1 MREFIEISLVVLIAF
16 ASPVFSQKVKIPAV
30 IIEIIAGF
38 MLALA
43 TGFFIRSE
51 WFSFF
56 STIGLIFLM
65 FLSGLEIDFTLI
77 IRKFRAYWKVPVY
90 VILSIS
96 LAFLI
101 SSALNLNII
110 YGVFLA
116 NVSLGIV
123 MPVMKET
130 GITDTEFGQK
140 VLLAT
145 FLTDLI
151 TISLLSGIAV
161 TFKQSASSFELF
173 LPVMIV
179 PAFIAAYYLGRFLIW
194 HFPDFMARFFDD
206 PMELGVRGS
215 FAIMILF
222 SGLAYILGS
231 EAILGAFLAGALIS
245 MIFRGAGKLE
255 ESLMG
260 VGYGIFIPF
269 FFIKTGV
276 DIFYRISEITLFLPL
291 LLLLAGFAVKII
303 PSLIFA
309 SDLSPGNLFGF
320 GFLQSSKLGLTL
332 AGAEIARDLGI
343 ITPGEAVG
351 IAIWTVLSALLFPT
365 LFRLVVRS

>member
-1 MREFIEISLVVLIAF
+1 MSELIEISMIVLIAF
-16 ASPVFSQKVKIPAV
+16 ASPIVSQKVKVPAV
-30 IIEIIAGF
+30 IIEIMAGF
-38 MLALA
+38 LLAMA
-43 TGFFIRSE
+43 TGFFIESE
-51 WFSFF
+51 WFNFF

-65 FLSGLEIDFTLI
+65 FLSGLEIDFSLI
-77 IRKFRAYWKVPVY
+77 LRKFRNYWNVPVY
-90 VILSIS
+90 VTVSLLLS
-96 LAFLI
+96 LLI
-101 SSALNLNII
+101 SRYLGLNII

-123 MPVMKET
+123 MPVMKEA

-140 VLLAT
+140 TLLAT

-161 TFKQSASSFELF
+161 SFKPTSSPLELI

-179 PAFIAAYYLGRFLIW
+179 PAFVFAYYLGRYLIW

-215 FAIMILF
+215 FAIMIIF

-231 EAILGAFLAGALIS
+231 ETILGAFLAGALVS

-276 DIFYRISEITLFLPL
+276 DIFYRISEITLYLPL
-291 LLLLAGFAVKII
+291 VLLISGFAVKII

-309 SDLSPGNLFGF
+309 KEFRPAHLFGF
-320 GFLQSSKLGLTL
+320 GILQSSKLGLTL
-332 AGAEIARDLGI
+332 AGAEIAKNIGI
-343 ITPGEAVG
+343 ITAGEAVG
-351 IAIWTVLSALLFPT
+351 IAIWTVISALLFPT
-365 LFRLVVRS
+365 LFRLVVRA

>member
-1 MREFIEISLVVLIAF
+1 MRELIEISLVALIAF
-16 ASPVFSQKVKIPAV
+16 TSPIVSQRVKIPAV
-30 IIEIIAGF
+30 IIEILAGF
-38 MLALA
+38 LLAMV
-43 TGFFIRSE
+43 TGFFIASE
-51 WFSFF
+51 WFGFF

-77 IRKFRAYWKVPVY
+77 IRKFGRYWKVPFY
-90 VILSIS
+90 VAVS
-96 LAFLI
+96 LMMSFLI
-101 SSALNLNII
+101 SHYLNLSLI

-130 GITDTEFGQK
+130 GIVHTEFGQK
-140 VLLAT
+140 TLLAT

-161 TFKQSASSFELF
+161 SFKSPDSLFELL
-173 LPVMIV
+173 LPAMII
-179 PAFIAAYYLGRFLIW
+179 PAFISAYYLGRYLIW

-215 FAIMILF
+215 FAIMIVF
-222 SGLAYILGS
+222 SGFAYLLGS
-231 EAILGAFLAGALIS
+231 ETILGAFLAGALIS

-276 DIFYRISEITLFLPL
+276 DIYYRIPEVTLHLPAL
-291 LLLLAGFAVKII
+291 LFVAGIAVKLL

-309 SDLSPGNLFGF
+309 SDMEPSQVFGF
-320 GFLQSSKLGLTL
+320 GMLQSSKLGLTL
-332 AGAEIARDLGI
+332 AGAEIAREIGI
-343 ITPGEAVG
+343 ISPGEAVG
-351 IAIWTVLSALLFPT
+351 IAIWTVVSALLFPV
-365 LFRLVVRS
+365 LFRFVVRT

>member
-1 MREFIEISLVVLIAF
+1 MSELIEISLVVLIAF
-16 ASPVFSQKVKIPAV
+16 ASPIFSQKVKVPAV

-38 MLALA
+38 VLAMA

-77 IRKFRAYWKVPVY
+77 IRKFKAYWKVPVY
-90 VILSIS
+90 VALSILLS
-96 LAFLI
+96 FII
-101 SSALNLNII
+101 SGLLNLSII
-110 YGVFLA
+110 YGIFLA

-123 MPVMKET
+123 MPVMREM
-130 GITDTEFGQK
+130 GITETEFGQK
-140 VLLAT
+140 TLLAT

-161 TFKQSASSFELF
+161 SFKSSTSTFELF

-179 PAFIAAYYLGRFLIW
+179 PAFIFAYYLGRFLIW
-194 HFPDFMARFFDD
+194 HYPNFMARFFDD

-215 FAIMILF
+215 FAIMIVF
-222 SGLAYILGS
+222 SGIAYFLGS
-231 EAILGAFLAGALIS
+231 ETILGAFLAGALIS

-276 DIFYRISEITLFLPL
+276 DIFYRISELTLYLPL
-291 LLLLAGFAVKII
+291 ILLLAGFAVKII
-303 PSLIFA
+303 PSLIFVNDFKP
-309 SDLSPGNLFGF
+309 SNLFGF
-320 GFLQSSKLGLTL
+320 SLLQSSKLGLTL
-332 AGAEIARDLGI
+332 AGAEIAKDIGI
-343 ITPGEAVG
+343 LTAGEAVG
-351 IAIWTVLSALLFPT
+351 IAIWTVLSALIFPT
-365 LFRLVVRS
+365 LFRFMVRS